1 MRCFDAEDGDNHV
14 ADGEPVV
21 GLPVLPGVGRG
32 DPVLAEDME
41 LPVWRMVLV
50 CPAGVVVDPADD
62 FFGSC
67 RRVVGCNGYTYA
79 HLGVKRPLLSKE
91 PANFA
96 IFAARMAFS
105 RRPSRSCP
113 R

>member
-41 LPVWRMVLV
+41 LPEGFEPGQMPGGMEKPEGGFGGREA
-50 CPAGVVVDPADD
+50 PGD
-62 FFGSC
+62 FSFEDG
-67 RRVVGCNGYTYA
+67 
-79 HLGVKRPLLSKE
+79 E
-91 PANFA
+91 PNTLFYMQDQVNF
-96 IFAARMAFS
+96 FS
-105 RRPSRSCP
+105 GLTEQ
-113 R
+113 